1 MMGEEM
7 KQWVYINGEYFPKDE
22 AKVSVFNRG
31 FLYGDGVFEG
41 IAAYGGRV
49 FKLEEHFQ
57 RLWES
62 AKAIGLEIPLSREEL
77 KGRLL
82 ETLRK
87 NKLKDAYIRLVVSRG
102 EADLGLDPRK
112 CRHPDVIIIAD
123 KISIYPEEF
132 YKKGLEVVIV
142 STRRNIPS
150 ALNARIKSLNYLNN
164 ILAKLEAN
172 LQGVPEGIMLN
183 QDGYVAECT
192 ADNIFMVKDGNLITP
207 PAWIGIL
214 KGVTRDTVMDLARKE
229 RLSVEEK
236 IFTPVTLYSSE
247 ECFLTGTAAEVMP
260 VIKIDGRVIGDGM
273 PGPITKKLMMK
284 FHELTRREGIPI
296 Y

>member
-1 MMGEEM
+1 ME
-7 KQWVYINGEYFPKDE
+7 QWVYINGEYFPKDQ
-22 AKVSVFNRG
+22 AKISVFNHG
-31 FLYGDGVFEG
+31 FLYGDGIFEG

-49 FKLEEHFQ
+49 FKLEEHLK

-62 AKAIGLEIPLSREEL
+62 AKAIDLEIPLSREEL

-102 EADLGLDPRK
+102 EGDLGLDPRK
-112 CRHPDVIIIAD
+112 CPHPDVIIIAD
-123 KISIYPEEF
+123 KINIYPEEF

-183 QDGYVAECT
+183 KDGYVAECT
-192 ADNIFMVKDGNLITP
+192 ADNIFMVKDGHLITP
-207 PAWIGIL
+207 PPWIGIL
-214 KGVTRDTVMDLARKE
+214 KGITQDTIMDLARE
-229 RLSVEEK
+229 EGIPVEEK
-236 IFTPVTLYSSE
+236 IFTPVALYSSE

-260 VIKIDGRVIGDGM
+260 VTKIDGRVIGDGM
-273 PGPITKKLMMK
+273 PGPITKKLMIK
-284 FHELTRREGIPI
+284 FRELTGREGTPI